1 MKLSLLVPVA
11 LLLSLPLVG
20 PDPALAQIAS
30 PGNAGGNSGNNSSGS
45 SSTSISSPSFTSV
58 TPVSTAPDVSVSP
71 DGSVTAPPA
80 AVDAVNSSVAA
91 AIENG
96 ASTLSAVVTASS
108 AGSDSSAVAAISSQ
122 LVSSGAAQAQV
133 DALVTSVQGLANQPT
148 LTALSDSINA
158 FNSIVS
164 SASPEALTSLA
175 ADPAFSDISAV
186 LQEARAALSTSLAE

>member
-71 DGSVTAPPA
+71 DGSVTAPQTT
-80 AVDAVNSSVAA
+80 VDAVDQAVAVAIVGTSIQSVVL
-91 AIENG
+91 G
-96 ASTLSAVVTASS
+96 TS
-108 AGSDSSAVAAISSQ
+108 AGDAIGSQ
-122 LVSSGAAQAQV
+122 LVASGAPQAQV
-133 DALVTSVQGLANQPT
+133 DDLMASVQGLANQPT